1 VAPHHV
7 CVRVLAHIKR
17 LDDCFGDFL
26 VRVVCKCGACREIQP
41 QALAGFCRLEDD
53 AQGTRAADAM
63 FAVRQKDRTSYG
75 GCEAKA
81 TLSAEESA
89 LNRRYK

>member
-1 VAPHHV
+1 V
-7 CVRVLAHIKR
+7 CVRVLTHIKR
-17 LDDCFGDFL
+17 LDDCFGDSL

-41 QALAGFCRLEDD
+41 QALARLCRLEDD

>member
-1 VAPHHV
+1 M
-7 CVRVLAHIKR
+7 LTLTKR

-41 QALAGFCRLEDD
+41 QSFRDCVGWKTTLKELALRMRCSRCGKKT
-53 AQGTRAADAM
+53 AQ
-63 FAVRQKDRTSYG
+63 FG